1 MEKKTFTI
9 TSEFGLHARAASTLV
24 KKAARYESEIKLA
37 YQDKNVNLKSTL
49 GVMALAIPNS
59 AEITITANGED
70 EKDAINGITE
80 MISELE
86 LAK

>member
-24 KKAARYESEIKLA
+24 KRAARFQSEMKLS

-49 GVMALAIPNS
+49 GVMALAIPNH
-59 AEITITANGED
+59 AEITITADGED
-70 EKDAINGITE
+70 EKEAIAAME
-80 MISELE
+80 ELIGE
-86 LAK
+86 LKLAE